1 MNIYRIEQS
10 ETDVPTEN
18 EWLSAKEK
26 HVLSG
31 LHFAKRNT
39 DWRLGRWTAKRL
51 LAACLH
57 LRTRLS
63 NLANLEILAAP
74 SGAPEVF
81 LFNQRADVTISLS
94 HRAGRAIA
102 VVALRK
108 TTLGCDLEVVEPR
121 SSAFVSDYF
130 TDNEQTL
137 IDKIRSEKRSLLITL
152 CWSAKESALKA
163 MREGLRLDTKC
174 VEVFPGGGLFSKRF
188 EEMQATARHIYPDPA
203 VWHPLR
209 VRSEGGQVFEGCWRH
224 TNQFVET
231 VLASLKN
238 SGSLITDVELE
249 HSHRDAPLPQ
259 LSA

>member
-1 MNIYRIEQS
+1 MNIYWMEQR
-10 ETDVPTEN
+10 EADVPADN
-18 EWLSAKEK
+18 HWLSAKEILF
-26 HVLSG
+26 LSG
-31 LHFAKRNT
+31 LRFAKRHT

-51 LAACLH
+51 LADCLH
-57 LRTRLS
+57 LRTHPS
-63 NLANLEILAAP
+63 NLANLEILAAS

-81 LFNQRADVTISLS
+81 LFNQTPDVTISLS

-121 SSAFVSDYF
+121 SPAFVSDYF
-130 TDNEQTL
+130 THNEQTL
-137 IDKIRSEKRSLLITL
+137 IEKTCSEKRTLLITL

-163 MREGLRLDTKC
+163 MREGLRLDTRC
-174 VEVFPGGGLFSKRF
+174 VEVFPGDGLFSKRF
-188 EEMQATARHIYPDPA
+188 EEMQTSASHINPDPA

-209 VRSEGGQVFEGCWRH
+209 VRSEAGQVFEGCWRH

-231 VLASLKN
+231 VVVSLKN
-238 SGSLITDVELE
+238 SASLITDVELE
-249 HSHRDAPLPQ
+249 HSHRDARLHQ